1 MEAEHV
7 RDAEETAGGAWPV
20 DGWLSG
26 APAGTG
32 LYAQLKRNVL
42 KDLGRP
48 SRPPQPRAT
57 WPSSPRCS
65 APESSWVAMSV
76 WPPCR
81 PRLGVLLPYA
91 PAREIRE
98 LLDSLGIGVI
108 WPFGDGFRDTAGGA
122 FTGRQH
128 SESTGVG
135 SLPSGLVP

>member
-7 RDAEETAGGAWPV
+7 RDAEETGGGAWPV

-76 WPPCR
+76 VATVQAQVGSAAAVR
-81 PRLGVLLPYA
+81 
-91 PAREIRE
+91 ARE
-98 LLDSLGIGVI
+98 
-108 WPFGDGFRDTAGGA
+108 GDPRVARFARHRRDLAL
-122 FTGRQH
+122 RRWI
-128 SESTGVG
+128 
-135 SLPSGLVP
+135 P